1 MKCQQCGSENKGGQ
15 IYCHICGAELDLT
28 YDQIHD
34 GVVDELVEEK
44 QKFTEDQTRQFLVLA
59 VFLLILA
66 ITLVSLAGPVPIEES
81 PPTFHAPNAVVQTAP
96 KSPVRPFTIE
106 RVQFENR

>member
-28 YDQIHD
+28 YDQIH
-34 GVVDELVEEK
+34 GSVTEELIEDK

-59 VFLLILA
+59 VFLLILS
-66 ITLVSLAGPVPIEES
+66 ITLVSLAGPVPVEES
-81 PPTFHAPNAVVQTAP
+81 PPSFSAPTAVVETAP
-96 KSPVRPFTIE
+96 KSPVRSFTIQAIPKE
-106 RVQFENR
+106 E